1 MVISWYF
8 MPGAAGELSLKKM
21 HLEKDFWERK
31 GDFLHQQKAYLCHV
45 WRRTARFL
53 YCLLHDT
60 MNHWPWLTSGLW
72 CCLHLAANL
81 NWKWISLAVSILF
94 GILWPARLSKSK
106 LFKHC
111 PRSNNT
117 SLWLQIWTPTLFFS
131 INLSISNKWPNFM
144 VTCPNCWLENPIKRS
159 VLRFMIERKDQWL
172 GSNWFMVGVRN
183 L

>member
-1 MVISWYF
+1 MSSALRKCTW
-8 MPGAAGELSLKKM
+8 
-21 HLEKDFWERK
+21 KDFWERK

-53 YCLLHDT
+53 YCLLHDA

-117 SLWLQIWTPTLFFS
+117 SLWLQIWTPTLFFN
-131 INLSISNKWPNFM
+131 INLSISIHFHDRPQIYGSKQMAEFHGNVPKLLVGKSHQTVGPEVHDRTQGP
-144 VTCPNCWLENPIKRS
+144 VT
-159 VLRFMIERKDQWL
+159 
-172 GSNWFMVGVRN
+172 WF
-183 L
+183 